1 MSRRIAPVLLAI
13 SASAVVVF
21 GSISAIAQTAGSPAR
36 FTATAV
42 NMSNT
47 GMRGVMGQVEIAVN
61 RWSTDAEN
69 ERLMAVLMDRGE
81 KAFLDALGHNKSV
94 GYFRPLTGIGFELR
108 YAREEPLP
116 DGGSRITILTDRP
129 IGYTEATSQPATIDY
144 PFTMIQ
150 LDVNADG
157 KGEGKLSIATRIR
170 GDKESNIMLIENYA
184 DQPIA
189 LTQVNQEKKKGR

>member
-1 MSRRIAPVLLAI
+1 MNTRIAPVLLAM
-13 SASAVVVF
+13 SASAALVF
-21 GSISAIAQTAGSPAR
+21 GSISARAQTAGSPAK

-47 GMRGVMGQVEIAVN
+47 GMRGVMGQVEISVN

-116 DGGSRITILTDRP
+116 EGGRRITIITDRP
-129 IGYTEATSQPATIDY
+129 IGFAEATSQPATIDY
-144 PFTMIQ
+144 PFITIE
-150 LDVNADG
+150 LDINAEG
-157 KGEGKLSIATRIR
+157 KGEGTYSAATRIR
-170 GDKESNIMLIENYA
+170 ADKESNIMVIENWA
-184 DQPIA
+184 DQPIR